1 MEFWGMT
8 DVGMVRT
15 ENQDKFLIF
24 SQPEK
29 CYNLLLICDG
39 MGGANGGSV
48 ASALAAD
55 SFSSY
60 IAQKA
65 IKSMTRAQMA
75 MIIQEAA
82 NQANK
87 IVFEAALKDSELAG
101 MGTTLVCM
109 LEINGSVVVGNIGD
123 SRAYFADC
131 DGMIQITKDHSL
143 VAEMV
148 LRGELTAASAARHPN
163 KNVIT
168 RALGVDSA
176 VVCDTFDVDVKSGEF
191 ILLCSDGLTNEVSEP
206 EMYYEVYQSQMTASV
221 CKTLIE
227 IAKARGGHDNITVV
241 LASF

>member
-1 MEFWGMT
+1 MT

-15 ENQDKFLIF
+15 ENQDKFLIY
-24 SQPEK
+24 SQPDK
-29 CYNLLLICDG
+29 CFNLLLICDG

-48 ASALAAD
+48 ASALAVD
-55 SFSSY
+55 SFSAY
-60 IAQKA
+60 ISQNAAKN
-65 IKSMTRAQMA
+65 MTRPQMA
-75 MIIQEAA
+75 KIIQEAA
-82 NQANK
+82 SQANK
-87 IVFEAALKDSELAG
+87 IVFEAALKDHELTG

-109 LEINGSVVVGNIGD
+109 LEINGNVVVGNIGD

-131 DGMIQITKDHSL
+131 DALTQITKDHSL

-148 LRGELTAASAARHPN
+148 LRGEITAASAARHPN

-168 RALGVDSA
+168 RALGVDA
-176 VVCDTFDVDVKSGEF
+176 DVVCDIFDVEVKNGEF